1 MTPLRS
7 RRHEV
12 ADALEANEL
21 FQRNGWTDGLPIV
34 PPTESRVRE
43 CLDWVGLSPA
53 DVIGTEP
60 VRGVTLG
67 AEKVAV
73 NAVAAGCLAPY
84 FPVVVTAIQA
94 MCDPAFLLHG
104 ATASTGGSAILLV
117 VNGPIRREIGMN
129 ARDNVLG
136 NGHRPNATIGR
147 AVRLVLMNVLGCVPG
162 ALDRSTLGQPGKFTL
177 AIAEDE
183 DDSPWMPLAE
193 ERGVPTGASAVT
205 VLACAPP
212 RQVMNEWTTDPEE
225 ILDTFAAEMRA
236 NMLTYSVWAGNYA
249 LVIPKQLRDLIAA
262 AGWRKRE
269 IREYIHRAARV
280 RRGDWCGAGKA
291 KLTGAGDS
299 KREFTALQSP
309 DDLLVVAA
317 GGPAGGFGAVVPPWF
332 GARSRAVTR
341 AVGLCQECER

>member
-1 MTPLRS
+1 MTPLSS

-104 ATASTGGSAILLV
+104 ATASLT
-117 VNGPIRREIGMN
+117 RR
-129 ARDNVLG
+129 
-136 NGHRPNATIGR
+136 
-147 AVRLVLMNVLGCVPG
+147 
-162 ALDRSTLGQPGKFTL
+162 
-177 AIAEDE
+177 
-183 DDSPWMPLAE
+183 
-193 ERGVPTGASAVT
+193 
-205 VLACAPP
+205 
-212 RQVMNEWTTDPEE
+212 
-225 ILDTFAAEMRA
+225 
-236 NMLTYSVWAGNYA
+236 
-249 LVIPKQLRDLIAA
+249 
-262 AGWRKRE
+262 
-269 IREYIHRAARV
+269 
-280 RRGDWCGAGKA
+280 
-291 KLTGAGDS
+291 
-299 KREFTALQSP
+299 
-309 DDLLVVAA
+309 
-317 GGPAGGFGAVVPPWF
+317 
-332 GARSRAVTR
+332 
-341 AVGLCQECER
+341 

>member
-1 MTPLRS
+1 MTPLSS

-21 FQRNGWTDGLPIV
+21 FRRSGWTDGLAIV

-53 DVIGTEP
+53 DVIGTKP

-193 ERGVPTGASAVT
+193 ERGRPTGASS
-205 VLACAPP
+205 PP
-212 RQVMNEWTTDPEE
+212 E
-225 ILDTFAAEMRA
+225 
-236 NMLTYSVWAGNYA
+236 
-249 LVIPKQLRDLIAA
+249 
-262 AGWRKRE
+262 
-269 IREYIHRAARV
+269 V
-280 RRGDWCGAGKA
+280 RREASA
-291 KLTGAGDS
+291 PS
-299 KREFTALQSP
+299 
-309 DDLLVVAA
+309 
-317 GGPAGGFGAVVPPWF
+317 
-332 GARSRAVTR
+332 SRRGSAPGR
-341 AVGLCQECER
+341 AP